1 MQRLSESIR
10 LVFRNRDFPGLLAAN
25 FALGMAYSFVVPFM
39 SMWGTLKVQMS
50 PFVFGIFMTTTAVS
64 SIVFSTVLARWSDTH
79 VTRRTMLI
87 LGSAGGMIG
96 YVGYAFLTNA
106 VALTLVGSFGLGV
119 AAVNLS
125 QLFAHVREELDRP
138 ENSGEAEAAPFLMS
152 LLRVFFSLAWTVGPA
167 IGAAVMHHFSY
178 RGIFLGAAGLFLIFL
193 VGVLSF
199 VPNRPHPPVEQS
211 IAARQPM
218 LSVLTRRDILLSFS
232 AFVIVFAAHSIN
244 LMNLP
249 LLITGQLG
257 GTETEVGYVFVV
269 APFAEMPL
277 MLWAGRA
284 ASRGHMMALLRIG
297 AATTVLYF
305 LCLLFV
311 RAAWHIYPIQILSAI
326 SIAILTNIT
335 IPFFQELLPGQ
346 AGLATSLF
354 TNSFNAGNL
363 LGYFIFGLVVEHVGH
378 RGMFGVCSALAA
390 FTTVVLMIYRHRPPP
405 APAGGLPAPVL
416 GAVH

>member
-1 MQRLSESIR
+1 MHRLSESIR

-25 FALGMAYSFVVPFM
+25 FALGMGYSFVVPFM

-50 PFVFGIFMTTTAVS
+50 PVVFGTFMTITAIS
-64 SIVFSTVLARWSDTH
+64 SVVLSTVLARWSDTH

-96 YVGYAFLTNA
+96 YVGYAYLTNP
-106 VALTLVGSFGLGV
+106 VALTIVGSLGLGL
-119 AAVNLS
+119 ASVNLS
-125 QLFAHVREELDRP
+125 QIFAHVREEFDRP
-138 ENSGEAEAAPFLMS
+138 ENPSKAGDVPFLMS
-152 LLRVFFSLAWTVGPA
+152 LVRVSFSLAWTVGPA

-178 RGIFLGAAGLFLIFL
+178 RGIFLGAASLFLVFL
-193 VGVLSF
+193 FGVLVF
-199 VPNRPHPPVEQS
+199 VPNRPHPPIVHT
-211 IAARQPM
+211 AAREPM
-218 LSVLTRRDILLSFS
+218 LRVLTRGDILLSFA

-249 LLITGQLG
+249 LLITEQLG
-257 GTETEVGYVFVV
+257 GTEKEVGYVFVV

-277 MLWAGRA
+277 IIWAGRA
-284 ASRGHMMALLRIG
+284 AARGHMMALLRIG
-297 AATTVLYF
+297 AATTVIYF

-311 RAAWHIYPIQILSAI
+311 RASWHIYPMQILSAI

-363 LGYFIFGLVVEHVGH
+363 LGYFVFGLVVDHVGH

-390 FTTVVLMIYRHRPPP
+390 FTTITLLIYRHRPPP
-405 APAGGLPAPVL
+405 SLSAGLPARAI
-416 GAVH
+416 GIAH